1 MNYSAVSVFKSTCYV
16 NRLVCRIQLCF
27 QYLYSHIR
35 AFILK
40 FLTPCI
46 MRFNQNVGKEN
57 YVNLLNTIYFP
68 ILNILQLKEEK
79 FPSARFS
86 LIFLRNYIL
95 IYV

>member
-1 MNYSAVSVFKSTCYV
+1 MNYSAVSVFKSTCFV

-27 QYLYSHIR
+27 QYLSSHIR

-40 FLTPCI
+40 ILTPCT
-46 MRFNQNVGKEN
+46 MKFNQNVGKVN
-57 YVNLLNTIYFP
+57 YVNLLYTIYFL

-79 FPSARFS
+79 FPS
-86 LIFLRNYIL
+86 LIFLRYYIL